1 MTGSASEVVG
11 PYRLERQLGEGGMG
25 TVWSAVHAESGV
37 WVALKLMKTAS
48 PSAEERRRLLREAR
62 VASAIQHPNVVRV
75 FDVFETEQGTPV
87 IVMELLQG
95 ETLRGKLIREVRLE
109 PSETA
114 NVVLPVI
121 SAVGT
126 AHALGIVHRDLKPEN
141 VFLALENRATR
152 SCVLDFGTAK
162 LTASV
167 GLVASA
173 QLTQPGALVGTVL
186 YMAPEQITGE
196 PVDHRTDIWAL
207 GVILYEALS
216 GARPIDGTRPEQV
229 VMRLVS
235 SAITPL
241 SVVAPDVPEDL
252 AELVRRMLTRDRSE
266 RPSDL
271 REVYAVLEAHAHV
284 PSLRFSGPRTSA
296 LSGT

>member
-1 MTGSASEVVG
+1 MTSSAGEVVG

-25 TVWSAVHAESGV
+25 TVWAAIHAESGAR
-37 WVALKLMKTAS
+37 VALKLMKTAS

-75 FDVFETEQGTPV
+75 FEVFETEQGTPV
-87 IVMELLQG
+87 IVMELLHG

-114 NVVLPVI
+114 NVLLPVI

-126 AHALGIVHRDLKPEN
+126 AHSLGIVHRDLKPEN
-141 VFLALENRATR
+141 VFLALENRAAR

-252 AELVRRMLTRDRSE
+252 VELVRRMLTRDRNE

-271 REVYAVLEAHAHV
+271 REVYAVLEAYARA
-284 PSLRFSGPRTSA
+284 PSLRFAGPRT
-296 LSGT
+296 

>member
-1 MTGSASEVVG
+1 
-11 PYRLERQLGEGGMG
+11 MG
-25 TVWSAVHAESGV
+25 AVWSAVHLENGV
-37 WVALKLMKTAS
+37 RVALKLMKTVS

-62 VASAIQHPNVVRV
+62 VASAVQHPNVVRV
-75 FDVFETEQGTPV
+75 FDVFENEQGTPV
-87 IVMELLQG
+87 IVMELLEG
-95 ETLRGKLIREVRLE
+95 ETLRAKLARESRLD
-109 PSETA
+109 PSDVA
-114 NVVLPVI
+114 NLMLPVV

-141 VFLALENRATR
+141 VFLARESGRVR
-152 SCVLDFGTAK
+152 PCVLDFGTAK

-241 SVVAPDVPEDL
+241 SVVAPEVPEDL
-252 AELVRRMLTRDRSE
+252 VDLVRRTLSRDANY
-266 RPSDL
+266 RPADL
-271 REVYAVLEAHAHV
+271 REVYAVLETYARV
-284 PSLRFSGPRTSA
+284 PSLRFGGA
-296 LSGT
+296 VQ

>member
-1 MTGSASEVVG
+1 
-11 PYRLERQLGEGGMG
+11 MG
-25 TVWSAVHAESGV
+25 AVWAAVHLENGAR
-37 WVALKLMKTAS
+37 VALKLMKTVS

-62 VASAIQHPNVVRV
+62 VASAVQHPNVVRV
-75 FDVFETEQGTPV
+75 FDVFETEQGTPA
-87 IVMELLQG
+87 IVMELFQG
-95 ETLRGKLIREVRLE
+95 ETLRKKLAREHRLD

-114 NVVLPVI
+114 NLMLPVV

-141 VFLALENRATR
+141 VFLAHESGAVRP
-152 SCVLDFGTAK
+152 CVLDFGTAK

-241 SVVAPDVPEDL
+241 SVVAPEVPEDL
-252 AELVRRMLTRDRSE
+252 VDLVRRMLSRDANY
-266 RPSDL
+266 RPADL
-271 REVYAVLEAHAHV
+271 REVYAALETYARV
-284 PSLRFSGPRTSA
+284 PSLRFGGAAT
-296 LSGT
+296 

>member
-1 MTGSASEVVG
+1 MTDPATDVVG
-11 PYRLERQLGEGGMG
+11 AYRLEHKLGEGGMG
-25 TVWSAVHAESGV
+25 TVWSAVHENGAR
-37 WVALKLMKTAS
+37 VALKLMKTAS

-75 FDVFETEQGTPV
+75 FEVFETEQGTPV
-87 IVMELLQG
+87 IVMELLHG

-114 NVVLPVI
+114 NVLLPVI

-126 AHALGIVHRDLKPEN
+126 AHSLGIVHRDLKPEN
-141 VFLALENRATR
+141 VFLALENRAAR
-152 SCVLDFGTAK
+152 SCVLDFGMAK

-241 SVVAPDVPEDL
+241 SVVAPDVPGDL
-252 AELVRRMLTRDRSE
+252 VELVRRMLTRDRNE

-271 REVYAVLEAHAHV
+271 REVYAVLEAYARA
-284 PSLRFSGPRTSA
+284 PSLRFAGPRT
-296 LSGT
+296 